1 MWHVKEL
8 DHVVSFSHSQQVY
21 VFTVLYFIVTY
32 VWYYLYYNG
41 VQVGDYD
48 RVLDGRSSRKAQ
60 VQLSC
65 QKTV

>member
-32 VWYYLYYNG
+32 VWYYLHYNG

-48 RVLDGRSSRKAQ
+48 RVLDG
-60 VQLSC
+60 
-65 QKTV
+65 